1 MRFFSQNFDC
11 QRSNT
16 VILLIINSFS
26 LRFFV
31 DERWTTCW
39 SFSNRIKDIKL
50 KKSSIADRNSFIF
63 FIYSKFL
70 QHMIPK
76 KCWKFLKKKC
86 YSITSWFQHHWQMFS
101 SESYLSFVKQYKYAY
116 VNVVMISLILRDITI
131 KNGLK
136 NCIYQIFKR
145 SRVMKWIDLILR
157 ASTYPQRNRV
167 KSHCYM
173 LKLIYA
179 HVRTKLILQKIIY

>member
-1 MRFFSQNFDC
+1 MCFFTQNFDC

-26 LRFFV
+26 LWFFV

-50 KKSSIADRNSFIF
+50 MKSSIADRNSFIF
-63 FIYSKFL
+63 SFTPNSYKKWF
-70 QHMIPK
+70 PK
-76 KCWKFLKKKC
+76 NVGNSWKKKC

-136 NCIYQIFKR
+136 NCIYQIFKQ

-157 ASTYPQRNRV
+157 ASTYP
-167 KSHCYM
+167 S
-173 LKLIYA
+173 
-179 HVRTKLILQKIIY
+179 T